1 MKHTYKKTGH
11 VKAVASVYFTYS
23 EFSDK
28 CFLLRYS
35 NSRNTEAFKSKHKDV
50 FHPKVQASSLFKSCH
65 HST

>member
-1 MKHTYKKTGH
+1 MKHTYKKTEH

-35 NSRNTEAFKSKHKDV
+35 NSRKTEAFKSKHKNV
-50 FHPKVQASSLFKSCH
+50 FHQKV
-65 HST
+65 